1 MAGLEDRAF
10 IWASRDCWKRLLKG
24 TANFNL
30 ATSRRWILRRLQ
42 LEWPNARS
50 CYLRFHTGI
59 GNLGSEATPAISVV
73 SSLLFITEFGL
84 LQKNPVSLWSG
95 QAAAAPRS
103 DGTSFLP
110 RSLPQIDLETVA
122 FRYYSTEC
130 DMWNRLEW
138 VLDASFSYLSHLL
151 LFPEQSCSKHYTY
164 MNWFSRHDIPI
175 SLVQLL
181 TSSLQAKKKKKKH
194 VQIK

>member
-1 MAGLEDRAF
+1 MDIE
-10 IWASRDCWKRLLKG
+10 
-24 TANFNL
+24 
-30 ATSRRWILRRLQ
+30 
-42 LEWPNARS
+42 
-50 CYLRFHTGI
+50 
-59 GNLGSEATPAISVV
+59 EATTGMTECKKLLSEISHRNWESWFRSDPAIPVV

-84 LQKNPVSLWSG
+84 LQKNPVSLWLG

-151 LFPEQSCSKHYTY
+151 LFPEQSCSKRYTY